1 METIRDRNG
10 RPIGYI
16 HSMNGVEVAKDRNG
30 RTLATYH
37 PRTDVTSYPDGSQA
51 RGDRLMRE
59 F

>member
-1 METIRDRNG
+1 METIRDRDG

-16 HSMNGVEVAKDRNG
+16 HSLPGIEVAKDRNG

-37 PRTDVTSYPDGSQA
+37 IRTDVTSYPDGGQA